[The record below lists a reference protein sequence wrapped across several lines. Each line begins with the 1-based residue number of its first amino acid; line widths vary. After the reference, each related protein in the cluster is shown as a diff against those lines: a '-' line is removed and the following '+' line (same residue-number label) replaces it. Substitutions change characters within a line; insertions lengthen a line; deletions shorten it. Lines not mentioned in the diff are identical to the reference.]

1 MSRWIEIFI
10 VSLKLGLTS
19 FGGPVAHLGYFYEEY
34 VKRRK
39 WIDEKG
45 YADLVALCQFLPGP
59 ASSQVGMGIGL
70 IRGGVVGAI
79 ISFIGFTLPSSLLLI
94 MFALLATT
102 YDLTDAGFIHG
113 LKLVAVAIVAD
124 AVLGMGIKL
133 AVGPKRLAL
142 MLLALAGV
150 LIFDHPLAQVGV
162 LLLAALFGLLLFK
175 VEPQSGQPLAIHVSR
190 VWSISALILFFGLLV
205 ATPILATVATG
216 NVQLASI
223 MYNAGALVFGGGHVV
238 LPFLNQALVP
248 GFMDGTNFLAGYA
261 AAQAVPGPL
270 FTFATYLGT
279 VISGVS
285 GGLLATLAIFLPGF
299 LLVIGV
305 VPFWDRVR
313 MNKQVGRMLIG
324 VNAAV
329 VGLLLAALYDPIF
342 TSSVE
347 TGLDFFVAFGLFC
360 LLRFYNQSPLR
371 IVLLGAVIGMVLSGI
386 GLA

>member
-124 AVLGMGIKL
+124 AVLGMGMKL
-133 AVGPKRLAL
+133 AVGRKRLAL

-175 VEPQSGQPLAIHVSR
+175 DEPQSGQPLAIHVSR

-285 GGLLATLAIFLPGF
+285 GGLFATLAIFLPGF

>member
-124 AVLGMGIKL
+124 AVLGMGMKL

-386 GLA
+386 GLT

>member
-124 AVLGMGIKL
+124 AVLGMGMKL

>member
-124 AVLGMGIKL
+124 AVLGMGMKL

-150 LIFDHPLAQVGV
+150 LIFNHPLAQVGV

-347 TGLDFFVAFGLFC
+347 TSLDFFVAFGLFC

>member
-124 AVLGMGIKL
+124 AVLGMGMKL

-347 TGLDFFVAFGLFC
+347 TSLDFFVAFGLFC

-386 GLA
+386 GLT

>member
-124 AVLGMGIKL
+124 AVLGMGMKL

-162 LLLAALFGLLLFK
+162 LLLAALFGLFLFK

-347 TGLDFFVAFGLFC
+347 TSLDFFVAFGLFC

>member
-1 MSRWIEIFI
+1 MNRWLEIFL

-39 WIDEKG
+39 WIDEKS

-70 IRGGVVGAI
+70 VRGGVVGALV
-79 ISFIGFTLPSSLLLI
+79 SFIGFTLPSSVLLVL
-94 MFALLATT
+94 FAMLATAF
-102 YDLTDAGFIHG
+102 DVAGSGLIHG

-124 AVLGMGIKL
+124 AVLGMGLKL

-142 MLLALAGV
+142 MILALAGV
-150 LIFDHPLAQVGV
+150 LMIDHPLVQVGV
-162 LLLAALFGLLLFK
+162 LAVAALLGLVLFQVESETGRTLAIDVPRSLSIAALVLFTGLLF
-175 VEPQSGQPLAIHVSR
+175 V
-190 VWSISALILFFGLLV
+190 
-205 ATPILATVATG
+205 TPILATIATG
-216 NVQLASI
+216 PVQLASI

-238 LPFLNQALVP
+238 LPFLEQALVP
-248 GFMDGTNFLAGYA
+248 GLMDGNTFLAGYA

-279 VISGVS
+279 IASGMT
-285 GGLLATLAIFLPGF
+285 GGLIATLAIFLPGF
-299 LLVIGV
+299 LLVLGV
-305 VPFWDRVR
+305 LPFWDRVR
-313 MNKQVGRMLIG
+313 ANQQVGRMLIG

-342 TSSVE
+342 TTSVK
-347 TGLDFFVAFGLFC
+347 TGIDFLVAFSLFC
-360 LLRFYNQSPLR
+360 LLRFYKQSPLR
-371 IVLLGAVIGMVLSGI
+371 IVALGAVLGVVVQ

>member
-45 YADLVALCQFLPGP
+45 YTDLVALCQFLPGP

-124 AVLGMGIKL
+124 AVLGMGMKL
-133 AVGPKRLAL
+133 AVGRKRLAL

-347 TGLDFFVAFGLFC
+347 TSLDFFVAFGLFC

-386 GLA
+386 GLV

>member
-124 AVLGMGIKL
+124 AVLGMGMKL
-133 AVGPKRLAL
+133 AVGRKRLSL

-285 GGLLATLAIFLPGF
+285 GGLLATLVIFLPGF

>member
-124 AVLGMGIKL
+124 AVLGMGMKL

-347 TGLDFFVAFGLFC
+347 TSLDFFVAFWLFC

>member
-124 AVLGMGIKL
+124 AVLGMGMKL

-162 LLLAALFGLLLFK
+162 LLLAALFGLFLFK
-175 VEPQSGQPLAIHVSR
+175 VEPQSGQSLAIHVSR

-347 TGLDFFVAFGLFC
+347 TSLDFFVAFGLFC

>member
-124 AVLGMGIKL
+124 AVLGMGMKL
-133 AVGPKRLAL
+133 AVGRKRLAL

-347 TGLDFFVAFGLFC
+347 TSLDFFVAFGLFC

>member
-124 AVLGMGIKL
+124 AVLGMGMKL
-133 AVGPKRLAL
+133 AVGRKRLAL

-223 MYNAGALVFGGGHVV
+223 MYNPGALVFGGGHVV

-347 TGLDFFVAFGLFC
+347 TGLDFFFAFGLFC

>member
-124 AVLGMGIKL
+124 AVLGMGMKL
-133 AVGPKRLAL
+133 AVGRKRLAL

-386 GLA
+386 GLT

>member
-124 AVLGMGIKL
+124 AVLGMGMKL

-175 VEPQSGQPLAIHVSR
+175 VEPQSGQPLAVHVSR

-386 GLA
+386 GLT

>member
-34 VKRRK
+34 VNRRK

-124 AVLGMGIKL
+124 AVLGMGMKL
-133 AVGPKRLAL
+133 AVGRKRLAL

-347 TGLDFFVAFGLFC
+347 TSLDFFVAFGLFC

>member
-124 AVLGMGIKL
+124 AVLGMGMKL

-347 TGLDFFVAFGLFC
+347 TSLDFFVAFGLFC

>member
-124 AVLGMGIKL
+124 AVLGMGMKL

-347 TGLDFFVAFGLFC
+347 TGLDFFVAFWLFC

>member
-1 MSRWIEIFI
+1 MNRWIEIFI

-39 WIDEKG
+39 WVDEKA

-70 IRGGVVGAI
+70 VRGGVVGAI
-79 ISFIGFTLPSSLLLI
+79 VSFIGFTLPSSVLLVV
-94 MFALLATT
+94 FAVLATE
-102 YDLTDAGFIHG
+102 YDLAEAGFIHG

-124 AVLGMGIKL
+124 AVLGMGTKL
-133 AVGPKRLAL
+133 AVGPKRLFL

-150 LIFDHPLAQVGV
+150 LLLAHPLAQVGV
-162 LLLAALFGLLLFK
+162 LVLAALLGLVLFDDEPKSGGQLNIRVPRLL
-175 VEPQSGQPLAIHVSR
+175 
-190 VWSISALILFFGLLV
+190 SISALVLFAVLLV
-205 ATPILATVATG
+205 ATPILANVATG
-216 NVQLASI
+216 NIQLTSI
-223 MYNAGALVFGGGHVV
+223 MYSAGALVFGGGHVV
-238 LPFLNQALVP
+238 LPFLQQSLVP
-248 GFMDGTNFLAGYA
+248 DFLTGDSFLAGYA

-279 VISGVS
+279 VIHGVT
-285 GGLLATLAIFLPGF
+285 GGILATLAIFLPGF

-305 VPFWDRVR
+305 LPFWDRVR
-313 MNKQVGRMLIG
+313 GNKQVSRMLIG

-329 VGLLLAALYDPIF
+329 VGILLAALYDPIF
-342 TSSVE
+342 TSSVK
-347 TGLDFFVAFGLFC
+347 TGIDFFFAFGLFC

-371 IVLLGAVIGMVLSGI
+371 IVLIGAVIGTIMSWM
-386 GLA
+386 